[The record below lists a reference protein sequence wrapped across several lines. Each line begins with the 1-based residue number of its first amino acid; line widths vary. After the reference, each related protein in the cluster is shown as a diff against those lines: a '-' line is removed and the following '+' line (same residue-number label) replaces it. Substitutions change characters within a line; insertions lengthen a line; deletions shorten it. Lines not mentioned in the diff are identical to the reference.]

1 MPLVESEAIILR
13 STAFGESD
21 KLVTFFSRT
30 LGRVRGIA
38 LAARKSRKRF
48 GPALE
53 PLTHVRIWF
62 FDKENKDL
70 ARLEQCELLESF
82 WDTAPDYER
91 SVALNHIAEL
101 CELLLPEREPHERN
115 FRLTLMT
122 LRCLGAGQPLLP
134 ALTYFQIWSAR
145 LAGWL
150 PEFDSCSQCHSAL
163 PESESVYASPS
174 DGRLYCR
181 TCHQP
186 GTRTLHPGSCAAAL
200 KILSK
205 SLDELAGD
213 EWDIP
218 PLTELQLFLLDLI
231 EHHAERKL
239 ATRELLHATS

>member
-13 STAFGESD
+13 STVFAEAD
-21 KLVTFFSRT
+21 KLVSFFSRT
-30 LGRVRGIA
+30 QGRVRGIA
-38 LAARKSRKRF
+38 PAARKSRKRF

-82 WDTAPDYER
+82 WDAAPDYER
-91 SVALNHIAEL
+91 SVALSHIAEL

-134 ALTYFQIWSAR
+134 TLTYFQLWSTR

-150 PEFDSCSQCHSAL
+150 PEFDRCSRCHSSL
-163 PESESVYASPS
+163 PEGEPVYASPS

-181 TCHQP
+181 NCRQP
-186 GTRTLHPGSCAAAL
+186 GTRTLHPGSRAAAL
-200 KILSK
+200 KILSG
-205 SLDELAGD
+205 SLEHLGGE
-213 EWDIP
+213 EWDKP
-218 PLTELQLFLLDLI
+218 RLTELQRFLLDLI

-239 ATRELLHATS
+239 ATRELLHATA

>member
-13 STAFGESD
+13 STAFAEAD
-21 KLVTFFSRT
+21 KIVSFFCRT
-30 LGRVRGIA
+30 QGRVRGVA
-38 LAARKSRKRF
+38 PAARKSRKRF

-62 FDKENKDL
+62 FDKERNDL

-91 SVALNHIAEL
+91 SVALSHIAEL

-134 ALTYFQIWSAR
+134 TLTYFQLWSAR

-150 PEFDSCSQCHSAL
+150 PEFNRCSRCQSPW
-163 PESESVYASPS
+163 PEGEPVYASPS

-181 TCHQP
+181 TCRQP
-186 GTRTLHPGSCAAAL
+186 GTRTLHQGSRAAAV
-200 KILSK
+200 KMLSK

-218 PLTELQLFLLDLI
+218 PLIELQRFLLDLI

-239 ATRELLHATS
+239 ATRELLHAT